1 MTSMAE
7 VAVPGSL
14 SSNSLS
20 FKRDASK
27 LQPDATM
34 KRKTPL
40 ELRGEQLNRRSCTEH
55 VDESVVSLFGHE
67 RNSNRKVCGIRK
79 TDSAKI
85 PRYID
90 TRVNEVFPVRKSSD
104 RFKVLY
110 GKEKA
115 KDNFSSDKTSSLE
128 KPALTSNLASTS
140 QPELPCSRSFEASGV
155 PAKDSMTRAHQTT
168 EKYSQNTFRTVA
180 ELSSG
185 NERLSGLAAVDMDKA
200 LKGLLSREPSAV
212 SHPSGDSNEKLGNIP
227 SIKSRTFISEFHI
240 PGQKIPLDFT
250 LKTSMRLA
258 SSSSVNWCHRLAVSS
273 TPSTVVQFIS
283 QVHGSRDQN
292 VSHLLGCTSKFEDMY
307 AKALCSW
314 VYPQS
319 SLPPSVISAL
329 TLAAAQ
335 GDTDFLSKRQLA
347 WEVSFQNLY
356 YMLRKNICDI
366 FYVCTS
372 QFVVM
377 FIGGECLGKKKRS
390 CNAYVSQSTRGL
402 RSLLR
407 EHDVCFTMPLWHS
420 EMEQDDA
427 EDLVELS
434 EIEKHSLGQIRRQVS
449 MSDVD
454 NSPQSLL
461 AFRGNENVHGLYDFI
476 LNYRSIVSSLT
487 GIDVPLLYG
496 PVPFQNA
503 SLCAPEVKC
512 QEMKRADTVAFPVRA
527 SDDDES
533 NQGSSVGISYSI
545 EIKDTFLPPWI
556 ISGVCAAMG
565 SEGRSF
571 EASFTTE
578 PLSIGLNVALDS
590 VSCKSDPQTEGEGLL
605 EYTNAFG
612 VPESMVDP
620 RLHSASLR
628 GLKYCDGS
636 YTASLLPI

>member
-1 MTSMAE
+1 MAK

-20 FKRDASK
+20 FERDASK
-27 LQPDATM
+27 LKPDTTM

-55 VDESVVSLFGHE
+55 VDESAVPLFGHE
-67 RNSNRKVCGIRK
+67 RNSNKTVGGFRK

-104 RFKVLY
+104 RFRVLY

-115 KDNFSSDKTSSLE
+115 KDKFSSDKTTSLE
-128 KPALTSNLASTS
+128 KPVITSNLASTS
-140 QPELPCSRSFEASGV
+140 QPQLPCSSSFEASGV
-155 PAKDSMTRAHQTT
+155 SAKDSRTQAHQTT
-168 EKYSQNTFRTVA
+168 EMYRQNTFRTVA

-185 NERLSGLAAVDMDKA
+185 NERLSGLGTVDMDIA

-212 SHPSGDSNEKLGNIP
+212 SHPTGESNEKFGDIP
-227 SIKSRTFISEFHI
+227 SIHSGTFVSEFHI
-240 PGQKIPLDFT
+240 PGQKTPLDFT
-250 LKTSMRLA
+250 LKTSMRLV
-258 SSSSVNWCHRLAVSS
+258 SSSSVNWCHRLAVSG
-273 TPSTVVQFIS
+273 TPSTMVQFIS

-292 VSHLLGCTSKFEDMY
+292 VSHLLGRTSTCEVMY
-307 AKALCSW
+307 AKSLCSW

-329 TLAAAQ
+329 TLATAQ
-335 GDTDFLSKRQLA
+335 GDTDFLLKRQLA

-377 FIGGECLGKKKRS
+377 FIGGKCLGKKMRL

-407 EHDVCFTMPLWHS
+407 EHDVCFTMPLRHS
-420 EMEQDDA
+420 EMEQVDA

-434 EIEKHSLGQIRRQVS
+434 EIEKHSQGQIGRLVS
-449 MSDVD
+449 MPGVD
-454 NSPQSLL
+454 NCPQSLL
-461 AFRGNENVHGLYDFI
+461 AFRGNENVQGLYDFL

-512 QEMKRADTVAFPVRA
+512 REMKRADTVVFPVRA
-527 SDDDES
+527 SHTDDGES

-578 PLSIGLNVALDS
+578 PLSIGLNVALES
-590 VSCKSDPQTEGEGLL
+590 VTCKSDPQTEGEGLL
-605 EYTNAFG
+605 ECTNAFG
-612 VPESMVDP
+612 VPEAVVNP
-620 RLHSASLR
+620 CLHSASLR
-628 GLKYCDGS
+628 GLKYSDGS

>member
-1 MTSMAE
+1 MAK
-7 VAVPGSL
+7 VAVSGSL
-14 SSNSLS
+14 SSKSLS
-20 FKRDASK
+20 FDRDASK
-27 LQPDATM
+27 LPPDATM
-34 KRKTPL
+34 KRKTPS
-40 ELRGEQLNRRSCTEH
+40 ELRGEQLKRRSCTEH
-55 VDESVVSLFGHE
+55 VVEFVDPLLAHE
-67 RNSNRKVCGIRK
+67 RNSNKTVCGLRK
-79 TDSAKI
+79 TDSSKI

-104 RFKVLY
+104 RFRVLY

-115 KDNFSSDKTSSLE
+115 KDNFSSGGTNRLE
-128 KPALTSNLASTS
+128 KPVLNSNLASTS
-140 QPELPCSRSFEASGV
+140 QPQLPCSTSCEASGES
-155 PAKDSMTRAHQTT
+155 ARDSMAQAHQAI
-168 EKYSQNTFRTVA
+168 EKHSQNTFRSVA
-180 ELSSG
+180 ELSFG
-185 NERLSGLAAVDMDKA
+185 NERLSGLVNVDMDKA

-212 SHPSGDSNEKLGNIP
+212 SRPTDDSNEKLGDVT
-227 SIKSRTFISEFHI
+227 SIHSRTFVSEFHI
-240 PGQKIPLDFT
+240 PGQKAPLDFT
-250 LKTSMRLA
+250 LKTSMRLV
-258 SSSSVNWCHRLAVSS
+258 SSSSVNWCHRLAVNS
-273 TPSTVVQFIS
+273 TCSTMPQFVS
-283 QVHGSRDQN
+283 QVGGSRDQN
-292 VSHLLGCTSKFEDMY
+292 VSHLLGPTSTSEVMY
-307 AKALCSW
+307 SKALCSW

-319 SLPPSVISAL
+319 SLPLSVISAL

-335 GDTDFLSKRQLA
+335 GDTDFLLKRQLA
-347 WEVSFQNLY
+347 WEDSFRNLY

-377 FIGGECLGKKKRS
+377 FIGGKCLGAKKRL

-407 EHDVCFTMPLWHS
+407 EHDVCFSMPLWHS
-420 EMEQDDA
+420 EMEQVNA

-449 MSDVD
+449 MSDMD

-461 AFRGNENVHGLYDFI
+461 AFKGNENVHGLYDFI
-476 LNYRSIVSSLT
+476 INYRSILSSLT

-512 QEMKRADTVAFPVRA
+512 KEMKRASTIASPVN
-527 SDDDES
+527 SSHIDDGEP
-533 NQGSSVGISYSI
+533 NSSVRISYSI

-556 ISGVCAAMG
+556 ISGVCAALG

-578 PLSIGLNVALDS
+578 PLSIGLNVALES
-590 VSCKSDPQTEGEGLL
+590 VSGKSDPQTEVVGLL
-605 EYTNAFG
+605 DHTNAFS
-612 VPESMVDP
+612 VPEAMVVP
-620 RLHSASLR
+620 SLHSALLR
-628 GLKYCDGS
+628 GLKYSDGS